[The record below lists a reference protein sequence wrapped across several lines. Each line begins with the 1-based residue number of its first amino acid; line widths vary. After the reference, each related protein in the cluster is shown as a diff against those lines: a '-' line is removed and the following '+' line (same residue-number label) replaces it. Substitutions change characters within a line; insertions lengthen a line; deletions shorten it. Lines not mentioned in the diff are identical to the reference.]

1 MITPVKVP
9 TASNLVSKSR
19 RAGTASPTGA
29 DVSVSSNPQPGR
41 REQPRLVSAGTLPKF
56 QREGRRGMCRF
67 RQQRRIPRRTFWL
80 LGLIALFL
88 QVAGWAPGAVAAP
101 DRVAIQRMV
110 IVEAM
115 ATRVPPSL
123 ALAVARVESAFKS
136 DALSSAGAR
145 GVMQIMPKT
154 ARDEFG
160 VDADELWDARLNV
173 QIGVDFLEQ
182 LYDRYG
188 RWDLA
193 LSHYNGGSVTGR
205 GDHARPLPA
214 TRNYVKTV
222 LSWERRYRKQAA
234 VWTVAE
240 AQPITGWQAAR
251 TKPNQVSRVVERDV
265 GSRQSVNVTIVTP
278 KAGSLRRWLPVHD
291 AAGPRAISNQD
302 DWTPISIR
310 RMQVRPS
317 LDDFTPVIR
326 WSNG

>member
-1 MITPVKVP
+1 MIALT
-9 TASNLVSKSR
+9 TAPNLTTLVSKSR

-29 DVSVSSNPQPGR
+29 DVSVSFNPQPGR
-41 REQPRLVSAGTLPKF
+41 RKRPRLVSAGALPAR
-56 QREGRRGMCRF
+56 QREGRRGVCRR
-67 RQQRRIPRRTFWL
+67 RQQRHIPFHALWL
-80 LGLIALFL
+80 LPLIAVFL
-88 QVAGWAPGAVAAP
+88 QIGGWSSSAVATT

-123 ALAVARVESAFKS
+123 ALAVARVESAFKP

-160 VDADELWDARLNV
+160 VAADELWDPRLNV
-173 QIGVDFLEQ
+173 QLGVDFLEQ

-193 LSHYNGGSVTGR
+193 LSHYNGGSVSGTGDR
-205 GDHARPLPA
+205 ATPLPA
-214 TRNYVKTV
+214 TRKYVKTV
-222 LSWERRYRKQAA
+222 LAWERRYRKQAA

-240 AQPITGWQAAR
+240 TQPVTAWRAAR
-251 TKPNQVSRVVERDV
+251 TKPHQEIRVVERDV
-265 GSRQSVNVTIVTP
+265 GARQPIEVVIATP
-278 KAGSLRRWLPVHD
+278 NQGSLRRWMPIHD
-291 AAGPRAISNQD
+291 AAGARPASNQD
-302 DWTPISIR
+302 DWTPITIR

-317 LDDFTPVIR
+317 LDDFTPVIK